1 MTTIMGEAKKMNNEI
16 EFWGHRTE
24 DGRVQPL
31 VEHLSGVGK
40 LAGEFADSFGEGE
53 MGKLVGLYHDVGKYS
68 KEFQDYIRA
77 GGGRKVDHSSAG
89 MQELMAK
96 RKKELIAAAF
106 CIAGHHGGL
115 PDGGTKVDA
124 PDSGTW
130 MGRCKKKLC
139 DYSAYREEWSEPTF
153 AAPSSLQKAAQT
165 SKFSFMFYTRMLF
178 SCLVD
183 ADFLD
188 TEKFMRG
195 ETERSAFDSLET
207 LKERLDAHVEQNFM
221 HPTTKINKRRTGILR
236 ECIAA
241 GDECGEPLQSL
252 TVPTGGGKTIASL
265 AFALHHAVK
274 MGKRRII
281 YVIPYTSIIEQTAA
295 IFRDILGEEN
305 VVEHHMQAEYDDKD
319 ETMNRQ
325 RLATENWDA
334 PIIVTTNVQFFESLF
349 ANRTSRCRKLHN
361 IVGSVIIF
369 DEAQMIPVEF
379 LRPCI
384 KAVKELT
391 ERYRCTALLCTA
403 TQPSL
408 DKLKIFKSEIRE
420 ICSDVSGNYN
430 FFRRVHITILPGKI
444 SQTELATRLMKKR
457 QVLCIVNTKREAR
470 ELFEKLSGVGNWHL
484 STNLYPEHRKRQL
497 DAIRHALKNGEACRV
512 VATSLIE
519 AGVDVDFPC
528 VFRQLAGLDSIVQAA
543 GRCNREGR
551 RAQEKST
558 VYVFEFEKA
567 VKNTSIAQNR
577 SIAEMVY
584 QDDMF
589 AGDLGSPDAIRRY
602 FSLLHDFKESGGAS
616 GLDAHGILDCV
627 EEENFP
633 FAEIAKRFLLIEDS
647 TRPVLIPKEEKA
659 AEIAD
664 ALRRGYISRSLLRQ
678 AGKYCVNVR
687 YGKEYAP
694 LETMLRNGKIEVL
707 GETGTFY
714 VLSDM
719 SLYDSLVGLM
729 DNIEEGEAIIY

>member
-1 MTTIMGEAKKMNNEI
+1 MNNEI
-16 EFWGHRTE
+16 AFWGHRTE

-31 VEHLSGVGK
+31 VEHLRGVGK

-89 MQELMAK
+89 MRELMAA
-96 RKKELIAAAF
+96 RKKELMAAAF
-106 CIAGHHGGL
+106 CVAGHHGGL
-115 PDGGTKVDA
+115 PDGGTKADA
-124 PDSGTW
+124 PDSGTL
-130 MGRCKKKLC
+130 MGRCKKNLF
-139 DYSAYREEWSEPTF
+139 DYSAYREEWSAPTV
-153 AAPSSLQKAAQT
+153 AAISPVQRAAQT
-165 SKFSFMFYTRMLF
+165 SKFAFMFYTRMLF

-195 ETERSAFDSLET
+195 DMERGTFAP
-207 LKERLDAHVEQNFM
+207 LDALKAKLDSHIEHNFLN
-221 HPTTKINKRRTGILR
+221 PTSAINKRRTKILQ

-241 GDECGEPLQSL
+241 GDERDEALQSL
-252 TVPTGGGKTIASL
+252 TVPTGGGKTISSL

-274 MGKRRII
+274 RGKRRII

-295 IFRDILGEEN
+295 IFRDILGEAN
-305 VVEHHMQAEYDDKD
+305 VVEHHIQAEYDDTD
-319 ETMNRQ
+319 ETMSRK

-334 PIIVTTNVQFFESLF
+334 PLIVTTNVQFFESLF

-361 IVGSVIIF
+361 IVESVIIF
-369 DEAQMIPVEF
+369 DEAQMIPVEL
-379 LRPCI
+379 LRPCMEAI
-384 KAVKELT
+384 KELT
-391 ERYRCTALLCTA
+391 EQYHCTALLCTA

-408 DKLKIFKSEIRE
+408 NKFFSRGIRE
-420 ICSDVSGNYN
+420 ICSDVPGNYD
-430 FFRRVHITILPGKI
+430 FFRRTNIALLQGKV
-444 SQTELATRLMKKR
+444 SQEELAERLMQEH

-470 ELFEKLSGVGNWHL
+470 TLFEKMNGEGNWHL

-497 DAIRHALKNGEACRV
+497 DAIRKTLQKGEPCRV
-512 VATSLIE
+512 IATSLIE

-528 VFRQLAGLDSIVQAA
+528 VYRQKAGLDSVIQAA
-543 GRCNREGR
+543 GRCNREGKR
-551 RAQEKST
+551 PLEESI
-558 VYVFEFEKA
+558 VYVFEFEEA
-567 VKNTSIAQNR
+567 IKNNSIALNR
-577 SIAEMVY
+577 SVAEMVY
-584 QDDMF
+584 ED
-589 AGDLGSPDAIRRY
+589 ATYIKDLGATEAIRRY
-602 FSLLHDFKESGGAS
+602 FDLLHDIKSYGTS
-616 GLDAHGILDCV
+616 DGLDARGILSCI

-633 FAEIAKRFLLIEDS
+633 FAEIDKRFVLIADSTKPLLI
-647 TRPVLIPKEEKA
+647 PIEENA
-659 AEIAD
+659 IQIAD
-664 ALRRGYISRSLLRQ
+664 ALRDGYISRSLLRQ

-687 YGKEYAP
+687 YGKEYTP

-707 GETGTFY
+707 GESNEFY

-719 SLYDSLVGLM
+719 ALYDSLVGLM

>member
-1 MTTIMGEAKKMNNEI
+1 MGRALKMNDKI
-16 EFWGHRTE
+16 AFWGHRAD

-31 VEHLSGVGK
+31 IEHLWGVSDLTGR
-40 LAGEFADSFGEGE
+40 FADAFGEGG

-68 KEFQDYIRA
+68 QEFQDYIRA
-77 GGGRKVDHSSAG
+77 GGGQKVDHSSAG
-89 MQELMAK
+89 MQELMAE

-106 CIAGHHGGL
+106 CVAGHHGGL

-124 PDSGTW
+124 PDSGTL

-139 DYSAYREEWSEPTF
+139 DYSAYREEWRAPTF
-153 AAPSSLQKAAQT
+153 ESSFLQKAAQT
-165 SKFSFMFYTRMLF
+165 SKFSFMFYARMLF

-195 ETERSAFDSLET
+195 ETERGAFASVET
-207 LKERLDAHVEQNFM
+207 LREKLDAHIKQNYM
-221 HPTTKINKRRTGILR
+221 NPVSEINKRRTKILR

-241 GDECGEPLQSL
+241 GDERDDSLQSL

-265 AFALHHAVK
+265 AFALHHAVR

-295 IFRDILGEEN
+295 VFRGILGEES
-305 VVEHHMQAEYDDKD
+305 VVEHHMQAEYDDAD
-319 ETMNRQ
+319 ESMNRK

-361 IVGSVIIF
+361 IVNSVVIF
-369 DEAQMIPVEF
+369 DEAQMIHVEF
-379 LRPCI
+379 LRPCME
-384 KAVKELT
+384 AVKELT
-391 ERYRCTALLCTA
+391 EHYHCTALLCTA

-408 DKLKIFKSEIRE
+408 DKFFPKEIRE
-420 ICSDVSGNYN
+420 ICSDVTGNYD
-430 FFRRVHITILPGKI
+430 FFRRVRISILPEKI
-444 SQTELATRLMKKR
+444 SQEGLAACLMEER

-497 DAIRHALKNGEACRV
+497 DAIRHALRNGEPCRV

-528 VFRQLAGLDSIVQAA
+528 VYRQLAGLDSIVQAA
-543 GRCNREGR
+543 GRCNREGK
-551 RAQEKST
+551 RAQEEST
-558 VYVFEFEKA
+558 VYVFDFEKV

-589 AGDLGSPDAIRRY
+589 AGDLGAPDAIRRY
-602 FSLLHDFKESGGAS
+602 FSLLHDVKESGISS

-633 FAEIAKRFLLIEDS
+633 FAEIAKRFVLIEDA
-647 TRPVLIPKEEKA
+647 TCPVLIPKEEKA

-664 ALRRGYISRSLLRQ
+664 ALRSGYISRSLLRQ

-687 YGKEYAP
+687 YGKEFAP
-694 LETMLRNGKIEVL
+694 LETMLRNGKIEML

-719 SLYDSLVGLM
+719 ALYDSLIGLM